1 MRRAQAVTGLVLVV
15 IGFASFLERLGDGES
30 FFTLLGIWW
39 PLAIIA
45 FGLWRLI
52 RLAERAWADA
62 GLLALILIGL
72 ALLGYTT
79 GYIDRRLHG
88 FTLPLVLMSVGLW
101 IVLLGSRGRNAV
113 VQDGIIRRVTFFE
126 NTHVEVRDEFRFA
139 NLTAFFSDMLV
150 DLRNATVSAHH
161 AKLHVNILFG
171 RIQVVVPPDVEVQI
185 QGFPLARTGVG
196 HSTHENQ
203 SSSYFLDISKISVI
217 GELRVWTDSGH

>member
-72 ALLGYTT
+72 ALLGYQ
-79 GYIDRRLHG
+79 GSG
-88 FTLPLVLMSVGLW
+88 VL
-101 IVLLGSRGRNAV
+101 A
-113 VQDGIIRRVTFFE
+113 
-126 NTHVEVRDEFRFA
+126 
-139 NLTAFFSDMLV
+139 
-150 DLRNATVSAHH
+150 
-161 AKLHVNILFG
+161 
-171 RIQVVVPPDVEVQI
+171 
-185 QGFPLARTGVG
+185 
-196 HSTHENQ
+196 
-203 SSSYFLDISKISVI
+203 
-217 GELRVWTDSGH
+217 